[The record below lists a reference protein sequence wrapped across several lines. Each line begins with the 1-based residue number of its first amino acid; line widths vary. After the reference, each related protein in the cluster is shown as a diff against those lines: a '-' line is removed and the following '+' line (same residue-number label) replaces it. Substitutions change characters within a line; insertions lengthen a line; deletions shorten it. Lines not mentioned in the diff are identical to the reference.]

1 MIAIA
6 CVLLVSCTLSAG
18 VYSLDDARRS
28 TAATSWSKWAE
39 FKTANPLDYTEIAIF
54 SQDDD
59 EKYALI
65 TSVVPLDTDWFGY
78 HIFPGDIDAGVLET
92 VLSGNSI
99 ETDPS
104 ADIGYMFRLDHNAQ
118 TVSGLSQWGSY
129 LGAIPESFQ
138 DSPAVFECQRE
149 YAAEGDICR
158 FNETLGEGD
167 FMTKIQGLMLIGLRE
182 QAPEEQDL
190 EIVNIVWGDETVR
203 VTWKRS
209 LTPPFDSN
217 SLRVRYG
224 RSPLDSSAAA
234 DELLLSY
241 EPIHGYNYHGS
252 GGGVSQVI
260 KFQAANTTTPPS
272 VNSAG
277 ELLSEWIDPATV
289 LIGGGSIGWS
299 PLGNSE
305 FEGYATVT
313 VPVGTTVRFA
323 YFILVPIVT
332 IASVADEAAF
342 DACDMTNAT
351 QLGGLLDSPVNVVM
365 NQPGVHYFVSDHVSP
380 ATGTSSCEAGAKVKV
395 VVESVEGATSSPQ
408 SPGKMGGGPKSSN
421 AGRWNLSPL
430 SALLGIIAFGTP
442 LLFGV

>member
-1 MIAIA
+1 MLAIA
-6 CVLLVSCTLSAG
+6 CVLLVSSTLSAG
-18 VYSLDDARRS
+18 VYGLDDARRV
-28 TAATSWSKWAE
+28 TTATSWSKWAE

-78 HIFPGDIDAGVLET
+78 HIFPADVDAEILQT
-92 VLSGNSI
+92 ILSGNSI

-104 ADIGYMFRLDHNAQ
+104 VDIGYMFRLDHLAQ

-129 LGAIPESFQ
+129 LGAIPEYFQ

-149 YAAEGDICR
+149 YAAKGDICR

-167 FMTKIQGLMLIGLRE
+167 FMTKIQGVMLIGLRD
-182 QAPEEQDL
+182 QIPQEQDL

-209 LTPPFDSN
+209 LGPPFDSN

-224 RSPLDSSAAA
+224 RSPLDSAAA
-234 DELLLSY
+234 DELPLSF
-241 EPIHGYNYHGS
+241 EPIHGFNYHGT

-260 KFQAANTTTPPS
+260 TFQKANATTPPS
-272 VNSAG
+272 VNSDG
-277 ELLSEWIDPATV
+277 ELLSEWIDPATLLV
-289 LIGGGSIGWS
+289 GGGSIGWS
-299 PLGNSE
+299 PLGNLE

-313 VPVGTTVRFA
+313 VPVGTTIRFT
-323 YFILVPIVT
+323 YFILIPVVT
-332 IASVADEAAF
+332 IATVADTVAF

-351 QLGGLLDSPVNVVM
+351 QIGGLLDSPVDVVM
-365 NQPGVHYFVSDHVSP
+365 NQPGVHYFVSDYASP
-380 ATGTSSCEAGAKVKV
+380 ATRISSCEAGAKIKV
-395 VVESVEGATSSPQ
+395 VVESDEDATSNPPPA
-408 SPGKMGGGPKSSN
+408 PGKMAAGPTSSK
-421 AGRWNLSPL
+421 AGRGNLSPL
-430 SALLGIIAFGTP
+430 SALLGIIAFGTL